1 MKTVKLTREPP
12 SLMEL
17 LALASEDNLILITGE
32 GQEFVLAEIGDLD
45 DEIEL
50 VRQNKDLMGFLAQR
64 SYDTK
69 KYTLRQVREKLDL
82 E

>member
-1 MKTVKLTREPP
+1 MKTVKLTKEPP
-12 SLMEL
+12 SLVEL

-32 GQEFVLAEIGDLD
+32 GQEFVLAEVGDLD

-50 VRQNKDLMGFLAQR
+50 VRHNQDLMSFLTQR
-64 SYDTK
+64 SYDPK
-69 KYTLRQVREKLDL
+69 RYTLHQVREKLDL